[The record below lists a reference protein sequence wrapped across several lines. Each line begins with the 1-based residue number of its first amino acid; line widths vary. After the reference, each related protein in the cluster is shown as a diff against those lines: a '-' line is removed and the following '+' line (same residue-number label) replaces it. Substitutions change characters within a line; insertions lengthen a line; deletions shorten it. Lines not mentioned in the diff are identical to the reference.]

1 MADQKIS
8 SFTGQTLLDN
18 ADLFTFV
25 RNSTNY
31 NVKFS
36 DLKNDLGVTGTLN
49 QVGDP
54 LAVPILEQPGCNT
67 NNIRNLEDGAGVS
80 FNLSAQNGIEGN
92 WNVAQDGTG
101 VPLTSGLT
109 EPQPVMS
116 SLVQG
121 EGIIIDKVED
131 AITISAFA
139 GTGGLNQEQ
148 IIYVAKAGDDTDSG
162 LNVNRP
168 KLTIGA
174 AITLA
179 ISLSPSESNPVVVE
193 VIDAGTYTETVAI
206 PSWVTVNAPNAGI
219 IGDTSVSDNSGL
231 LLGRAENPDDTQ
243 HVIRKTAGI
252 EVATVRVGSISV
264 VGTNQQG
271 IRCTVGRIHS
281 RIEQLNVDAGVGIK
295 AQSGAQIVF
304 SVGSISLTNSGIGF
318 GGRTSGGLSNKLI
331 GLVQD
336 ATDDGTGILVN
347 TRVPGDVVNIQGGTF
362 NVNTLY
368 DIGATGTLNMYASE
382 CTGAEIED
390 PTATTNV
397 LCLDSQLYV
406 EDFPTQELDDT
417 NVLAPDGLGGVEWK
431 VNPIGFFF
439 QENLI
444 LDGTEGA
451 TRFIFTGE
459 VNSSITLP
467 LESTIPT
474 YYGILVENQSP
485 RATRNITILAQ
496 GGDTVNGTVVADQG
510 DIIQVERTS
519 VGTYTTSVIQTALSA
534 PATTSAS
541 TTDAQLWSGS
551 QWISASN
558 FSDNALWEYDVS
570 TVMADP
576 GAGNMRFNNAD
587 ISLATKMVVST
598 TTNQGADFR
607 DELLLVSNGSTL
619 SIREFGNFAN
629 NIIFTTDAET
639 DNSTWF
645 EVDITV
651 LSSQAFSGAG
661 VNLAV
666 NLINLKETRIEAD
679 LFLTGGSETIT
690 TGSAGDWQ
698 EIGVP
703 SAGGVSWNSDVAES
717 FTVGTDGVITY
728 TGLEDIDVKM
738 SGRATVEK
746 VGGGSDVI
754 EVRFA
759 INWNGLASDS
769 GLEKSRAQTQ
779 NTTPTTVP
787 IGALTSL
794 VTNDNIRAIFSNT
807 TGTDNI
813 IASVSA
819 IEVTRSA

>member
-25 RNSTNY
+25 RNNTNY
-31 NVKFS
+31 NINFL
-36 DLKNDLGVTGTLN
+36 DFKNDLGVTGTLN

-54 LAVPILEQPGCNT
+54 LGKPVLEQTGGGV
-67 NNIRNLEDGAGVS
+67 NNIRNLENGAGVS

-101 VPLTSGLT
+101 VSLTSGLT
-109 EPQPVMS
+109 EPQPVIS

-121 EGIIIDKVED
+121 EGIIIDKVDD

-148 IIYVAKAGDDTDSG
+148 IVYVAKAGDDTDSG

-179 ISLSPSESNPVVVE
+179 ISLTPSENNPIAVE

-206 PSWVTVNAPNAGI
+206 PSWVTVYAPNAGI

-243 HVIRKTAGI
+243 HVIRKTTGI

-264 VGTNQQG
+264 VGINQQG

-281 RIEQLNVDAGVGIK
+281 RIERLKVDAGVGIK
-295 AQSGAQIVF
+295 AQNGAEIVF
-304 SVGSISLTNSGIGF
+304 SVGSVSLANSGIGF
-318 GGRTSGGLSNKLI
+318 GGRTAGGLSNKLI

-347 TRVPGDVVNIQGGTF
+347 TRVPGDTVNIQGGTF

-368 DIGATGTLNMYASE
+368 DIGASGTLNMYASE
-382 CTGAEIED
+382 CSGAEIED
-390 PTATTNV
+390 PTANVNV
-397 LCLDSQLYV
+397 LCLDAPWDI
-406 EDFPTQELDDT
+406 EDLPTAELDDT

-431 VNPIGFFF
+431 VNPIGLFFK
-439 QENLI
+439 ENLV
-444 LDGTEGA
+444 LDGTEAA

-459 VNSSITLP
+459 VNSTITLP

-485 RATRNITILAQ
+485 RATRTITIITQ
-496 GGDTVNGTVVADQG
+496 GGDTINGTVVADQG
-510 DIIQVERTS
+510 DMIHVERTGT
-519 VGTYTTSVIQTALSA
+519 GTYTTSVIQTALSA
-534 PATTSAS
+534 PATTEAS
-541 TTDAQLWSGS
+541 TTDAQIWSNN
-551 QWISASN
+551 QWEPAEG
-558 FSDNALWEYDVS
+558 FSDNPLWTYDAS

-576 GAGNMRFNNAD
+576 GAGNVRFNNANT
-587 ISLATKMVVST
+587 SLATKLAVST

-607 DELLLVSNGSTL
+607 DELLLVTDGSAL
-619 SIREFGNFAN
+619 SVREFGAFQNSLG
-629 NIIFTTDAET
+629 FTVDTASDGT
-639 DNSTWF
+639 TWF

-651 LSSQAFSGAG
+651 LTSQAFSGAG

-666 NLINLKETRIEAD
+666 NLIDLKETRAEAD
-679 LFLTGGSETIT
+679 LFMTGGSETIT

-703 SAGGVSWNSDVAES
+703 SAGGVSWSSDIAQS

-728 TGLEDIDVKM
+728 TGLSDIDVRM
-738 SGRATVEK
+738 TGRATVEK